1 MGARLTTTF
10 ENRSSLEME
19 VRVFVPPDRP
29 DHFRKII
36 RIKPGEKKQVL
47 VKCFCDL
54 DTNPERAVMILV
66 FVEGVYTGVSLL
78 PRHVLGYNKVI
89 WDRSEVGLMH
99 LRGIKN
105 TLTDFCRPR
114 LCFVL
119 PLFLSVRNLSHT
131 FDIWWWLLSLDLFVK
146 SGGVP
151 VACFL
156 DWSAVGGPTSILY
169 EFRGQSSD
177 HLCLFLFS
185 STWNRS

>member
-78 PRHVLGYNKVI
+78 PRHLLGYNKVI

-114 LCFVL
+114 LCYFFFFFTSL
-119 PLFLSVRNLSHT
+119 PFCPKSLSH
-131 FDIWWWLLSLDLFVK
+131 IWYLMMAFV
-146 SGGVP
+146 SWFI
-151 VACFL
+151 C
-156 DWSAVGGPTSILY
+156 
-169 EFRGQSSD
+169 
-177 HLCLFLFS
+177 
-185 STWNRS
+185 